1 MQQAAYTCCAGNSL
15 DGKPDGDNDFERVC
29 QSDGSLKSESSCK
42 DIDQCAGPKSAVSLV
57 VAAWW

>member
-1 MQQAAYTCCAGNSL
+1 L
-15 DGKPDGDNDFERVC
+15 DGKPDGDTDFERVC